1 MVRSIL
7 LYRLQSSVTELGGGR
22 HGRSGP
28 GPGGG
33 GGAATGGDQRPRPG
47 GDGGLLRRRHVNEW
61 PAHPQRGFRGNQQ
74 VRRNWGQIF
83 DGVPD
88 LRARLPRMVVDG
100 DTVWTEW
107 DISGTRRDGAAFLMR
122 GVSIFGVAEG
132 RLAWVR
138 YYLEPVEEASGD
150 VDAHTRRVVGNGAD
164 TTEVRS

>member
-1 MVRSIL
+1 MDGAGQGPAAVVERLVEAINAHDLEAMVACFADD
-7 LYRLQSSVTELGGGR
+7 Y
-22 HGRSGP
+22 
-28 GPGGG
+28 
-33 GGAATGGDQRPRPG
+33 
-47 GDGGLLRRRHVNEW
+47 VNEW

-122 GVSIFGVAEG
+122 GVSIFGVTEG

-138 YYLEPVEEASGD
+138 FYLEPVEQTSGD
-150 VDAHTRRVVGNGAD
+150 VDAFTPRVVGTTTAGAD
-164 TTEVRS
+164 TTGVRS